1 MRHDRQKCPLGRWT
15 SGERC
20 QLEVRVASAQVGSD
34 ALAHGEQAEKKPS
47 WPWIEI
53 SDALAFSRRAHEE
66 SLFLTMEAAEL
77 RESVLSVT
85 QWRTFRGHV
94 RRWCPCDVG
103 RGGQSKGVREGSCKL
118 SAKS

>member
-20 QLEVRVASAQVGSD
+20 QLEVGVASAQVGSD
-34 ALAHGEQAEKKPS
+34 ALAHGEQAEKKPR

-53 SDALAFSRRAHEE
+53 SEALAFSRRAHEE

-77 RESVLSVT
+77 RESVLSLSGEPFEDMSAGGVPVPCGGED
-85 QWRTFRGHV
+85 RVKGSP
-94 RRWCPCDVG
+94 RRV
-103 RGGQSKGVREGSCKL
+103 L
-118 SAKS
+118 